1 MEYQYEYFM
10 SDALALP
17 KDAWKP
23 FHNAGPVL
31 SYPKTNSCTI
41 RATQLFAFI
50 TSFPAA
56 LKPLSVLQREMNDC

>member
-23 FHNAGPVL
+23 FLNAGPVL
-31 SYPKTNSCTI
+31 CYT
-41 RATQLFAFI
+41 
-50 TSFPAA
+50 
-56 LKPLSVLQREMNDC
+56 

>member
-23 FHNAGPVL
+23 FLNAGPVL
-31 SYPKTNSCTI
+31 SYTKNKLLYS
-41 RATQLFAFI
+41 
-50 TSFPAA
+50 
-56 LKPLSVLQREMNDC
+56 QRETNGC

>member
-31 SYPKTNSCTI
+31 SYPQKQTPVQSG
-41 RATQLFAFI
+41 RH
-50 TSFPAA
+50 SFLLLLHRFRPH
-56 LKPLSVLQREMNDC
+56 